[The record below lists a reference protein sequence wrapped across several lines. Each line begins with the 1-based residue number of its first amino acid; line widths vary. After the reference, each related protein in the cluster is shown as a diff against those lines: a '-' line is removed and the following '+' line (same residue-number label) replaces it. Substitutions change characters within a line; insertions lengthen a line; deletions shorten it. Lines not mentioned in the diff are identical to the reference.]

1 MNKYRGVL
9 LFISAILFLSCEK
22 NCERQRNT
30 RDTVDVHTLR
40 PVGKF
45 KADDIDQS
53 SVFTIS
59 SDSTAV
65 LTYTAND
72 TTYEI
77 SYKIQTKGTMINN
90 QKKWNL
96 K

>member
-1 MNKYRGVL
+1 MNKYHVAFIL
-9 LFISAILFLSCEK
+9 LACILFNSCEK
-22 NCERQRNT
+22 ICERQRNIL
-30 RDTVDVHTLR
+30 DTVDLHSLR

-45 KADDIDQS
+45 KANSMDQS
-53 SVFTIS
+53 SVFTLT

-72 TTYEI
+72 TTYEL
-77 SYKIQTKGTMINN
+77 SYKIQTKGSTINN